1 MPKIAYIEK
10 AFRPDSL
17 DMIATCNR
25 IITDYLAQGY
35 DLTLRQLY
43 YQLVARDI
51 IENSDRSYKRL
62 GDLVNNARLA
72 GMVDWHHITDRTR
85 NLRENSHWG
94 TPGEIIRSAA
104 NSYAIDKWADQEY
117 RVEVWVE
124 KDALVG
130 VIGRICQQLDVPYFS
145 CRGYTSQSEMW
156 VGARRIQR
164 HADYGQTPVI
174 LHLGDHDPSGR
185 DMSRDIA
192 DRMELFMG
200 GVEFERLALNYDQIE
215 QYNPPPNPAKITDSR
230 ASAYIAEF
238 GSESWELDALEPSV
252 ISNLIE
258 QAITQFRDDDLWEAA
273 VEREAAERAL
283 LADAASRWSDIRY
296 YLLQPDEE
304 ANDETHN

>member
-25 IITDYLAQGY
+25 IIADYMAQGY

-62 GDLVNNARLA
+62 GDLINNARLA
-72 GMVDWHHITDRTR
+72 GLVDWYHITDRTR
-85 NLRENSHWG
+85 NLRSNSHWAV
-94 TPGEIIRSAA
+94 PGEIIKSAA
-104 NSYAIDKWADQEY
+104 DSYALDKWVNQPF

-130 VIGRICQQLDVPYFS
+130 VVGRICSRLDVPYFS

-156 VGARRIQR
+156 SGARRIQR

-200 GVEFERLALNYDQIE
+200 GVTFNRLALNYNQIE

-238 GSESWELDALEPSV
+238 GRESWELDALEPSI
-252 ISNLIE
+252 ISDLIE
-258 QAITQFRDDDLWEAA
+258 QAVIQFRDDDLWDAA
-273 VEREAAERAL
+273 VERETSERAL
-283 LADAASRWSDIRY
+283 LANAASRWSDIRDF
-296 YLLQPDEE
+296 LLESDEE
-304 ANDETHN
+304 GDDETYN